1 MFKLAQSKIEWTEL
15 TWNPTTG
22 CNKVSQGCKFCYAEV
37 MARRLKAMGLDKYRN
52 GFKLTLHEDALKIP
66 YGWKSP
72 KIVFVNSMSDLFHK
86 DIKLAFI
93 QRVFKVMNDNPQHV
107 FQVLTKRA
115 DILYDFNKKLNWT
128 HNIWMGV
135 SVENENEL
143 WRVDYLEKTKAKTKF
158 LSLEPLLGPLT
169 KLKLNKIDWV
179 IVGGESG
186 RRPRPMKSEWV
197 YEIFEKCEKAN
208 VKFFFKQWGGTN
220 KKKTGRLLNGRTYDD
235 MPEVEVTF

>member
-1 MFKLAQSKIEWTEL
+1 MAQSKIEWTEL

-22 CNKVSQGCKFCYAEV
+22 CNKVSQGCKFCYAEI
-37 MARRLKAMGLDKYRN
+37 MARRLKAMELDKYRN

-66 YGWKSP
+66 YSWKTP

-86 DIKLAFI
+86 DIPLDFI
-93 QRVFKVMNDNPQHV
+93 KRVFRVMNENPQHV

-115 DILYDFNKKLNWT
+115 DILYDYNKKLNWT

-135 SVENENEL
+135 SVENEKEL
-143 WRVDYLEKTKAKTKF
+143 WRVDYLRKTKAKTKF

-186 RRPRPMKSEWV
+186 RRPRPMKTEWV
-197 YEIFEKCEKAN
+197 YEIFEKCEIAS

-220 KKKTGRLLNGRTYDD
+220 RKKTGRLLNGKIYDE